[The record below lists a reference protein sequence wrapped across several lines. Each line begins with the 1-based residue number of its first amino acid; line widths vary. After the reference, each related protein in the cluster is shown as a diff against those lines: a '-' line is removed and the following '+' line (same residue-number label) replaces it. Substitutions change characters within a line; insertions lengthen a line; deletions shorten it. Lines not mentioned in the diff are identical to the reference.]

1 MGMVNIIIALQIII
15 IRAHGLMIK
24 GTVNKEHMLAQLEDM
39 LVSGNMEK
47 LWERVNYTLIKLIL
61 DI

>member
-15 IRAHGLMIK
+15 MRGHGLMIK
-24 GTVNKEHMLAQLEDM
+24 GTVNKEHMLALLQGM

-47 LWERVNYTLIKLIL
+47 
-61 DI
+61 

>member
-15 IRAHGLMIK
+15 MRAHGLMIK

-47 LWERVNYTLIKLIL
+47 
-61 DI
+61 